1 MMKGVLLRQHAQK
14 GTFMQKAGGPRGEV
28 VLRDPKAIRA
38 LAHPARLAVIQR
50 LFSGEPA
57 TATSLAEV
65 AGLSASAMSYH
76 LRALERFGIVERA
89 ESTGDGREHPWRAT
103 GRTIRV
109 DSAAPSATMAVEG
122 AVIGAV
128 LDSTRHEIDRFLAG
142 QADEPQEWRDAVGL
156 DSGAVTVTPQ
166 ELGQL
171 RVDLAALLSPYR
183 SVRRKRPPQGARR
196 VRFTTIVV
204 PQD

>member
-1 MMKGVLLRQHAQK
+1 MMKGALLREHGQK
-14 GTFMQKAGGPRGEV
+14 GPFMQEGGRTGEV

-38 LAHPARLAVIQR
+38 LAHPARLLVIQR

-57 TATSLAEV
+57 TATSLADT

-89 ESTGDGREHPWRAT
+89 EPTGDGRERPWRAT

-109 DSAAPSATMAVEG
+109 DSAAPTATVAVEG
-122 AVIGAV
+122 ALIGAV
-128 LDSTRHEIDRFLAG
+128 LESIRREIERFISG
-142 QADEPQEWRDAVGL
+142 QADEPAEWRDAAGL
-156 DSGAVTVTPQ
+156 DSTAVTLTPD
-166 ELGQL
+166 ELARL
-171 RVDLAALLSPYR
+171 RDDLAALLAHYR
-183 SVRRKRPPQGARR
+183 SERRASPPQAARR